1 MCLNLLC
8 CVTKTCKTKQKTMN
22 KIKALKEE
30 RGRLL
35 GELATLQT
43 TIEKEARSMAETE
56 TNRLAEIEARLGAI
70 KAEVETLEKLQNL
83 AAQAA
88 GHAASRSEEKEKE
101 NMKEN
106 YSFKRAM
113 EMAITGRRDGV
124 EAEFNS
130 IAAAEFQRSG
140 VSVSAHSMKVPSE
153 VFKRDMSVTGGTS
166 GSEGGVNV
174 QTNVGSIID
183 VLLPKTVLRGLGVQQ
198 LSGLVGNLDMPTA
211 STVPSAGW
219 NTENGSATE
228 KSPAFSKIT
237 FSPKRLAAYIQVSNQ
252 LMLQS
257 SNSIDAYVRN
267 WLLNAMAQSL
277 ETAAIKGGGSN
288 EPTGIIANG
297 SVNVT
302 YAGGATSNATNANGI
317 APVWADV
324 VNLMKAVENANG
336 EGVAYLTNPKVKAA
350 LQTIPRQSSG
360 VEGNF
365 IWPAG
370 GMDLNGYPVATSTL
384 VPSNLSKGSSSTLSA
399 MIFGDFSKMA
409 IASWGGMELTV
420 DPYSGA
426 TAGLTNVVLNAYL
439 DCNLLQPTAFA
450 VCKDIV
456 A

>member
-1 MCLNLLC
+1 
-8 CVTKTCKTKQKTMN
+8 MN

-35 GELATLQT
+35 GELSALQN
-43 TIEKEARSMAETE
+43 TIEKEARSMAESE
-56 TNRLAEIEARLGAI
+56 TNRLAEIEARLSAI
-70 KAEVETLEKLQNL
+70 KSEVETLEKLQNL

-88 GHAASRSEEKEKE
+88 GNSASRSEEKEKSE
-101 NMKEN
+101 MAKEF
-106 YSFKRAM
+106 SFKRAM
-113 EMAITGRRDGV
+113 NMAITGRRDGV
-124 EAEFNS
+124 EAEFS
-130 IAAAEFQRSG
+130 AMGSDEFQRSG
-140 VSVSAHSMKVPSE
+140 VSVSAHSVKIPSE
-153 VFKRDMSVTGGTS
+153 VFKRDMTVTGGSS

-174 QTNVGSIID
+174 QTSVGSIID

-219 NTENGSATE
+219 NTENGTATE

-252 LMLQS
+252 LLLQS
-257 SNSIDAYVRN
+257 SNSIDTYVRN

-277 ETAAIKGGGSN
+277 ETVAIKGGGSN
-288 EPTGIIANG
+288 EPTGIIGNA
-297 SVNVT
+297 STNVT
-302 YAGGATSNATNANGI
+302 YAGGATSSGTNANGI

-324 VNLMKAVENANG
+324 INLMKAVENANG
-336 EGVAYLTNPKVKAA
+336 DGVAYLTNPKVKGA
-350 LQTIPRQSSG
+350 LQTIARQASG

-370 GMDLNGYPVATSTL
+370 GSDLNGYPVAVTTL
-384 VPSNLSKGSSSTLSA
+384 VPSNLTKGSSSTLSA
-399 MIFGDFSKMA
+399 LIFGDFSKMA
-409 IASWGGMELTV
+409 VASWGGLELTI

-439 DCNLLQPTAFA
+439 DVNLLQPTAFA

-456 A
+456 AS

>member
-1 MCLNLLC
+1 
-8 CVTKTCKTKQKTMN
+8 MN

-35 GELATLQT
+35 GELSTLQS
-43 TIEKEARSMAETE
+43 TIEREARSMADTE
-56 TNRLAEIEARLGAI
+56 NNRLSEIEARLGAI
-70 KAEVETLEKLQNL
+70 KAEVESLEKLQNL

-88 GHAASRSEEKEKE
+88 GHSASRSEEKEKS
-101 NMKEN
+101 NMAKD

-113 EMAITGRRDGV
+113 EMAITGRREGV
-124 EAEFNS
+124 EGEFS
-130 IAAAEFQRSG
+130 AMGGSEFQRSG
-140 VSVSAHSMKVPSE
+140 VSVSAHSIKIPSE
-153 VFKRDMSVTGGTS
+153 VFTRDMTATGGSS
-166 GSEGGVNV
+166 GSEGGVNI
-174 QTNVGSIID
+174 QTSVGSIID
-183 VLLPKTVLRGLGVQQ
+183 VLLPRTVLAGLGVQR
-198 LSGLVGNLDMPTA
+198 LSGLVGNLDLPTA
-211 STVPSAGW
+211 STLPSAGW
-219 NTENGSATE
+219 NTENGTATE

-257 SNSIDAYVRN
+257 SNSIDGYVRN

-288 EPTGIIANG
+288 EPVGIIGNAN
-297 SVNVT
+297 VNVT
-302 YAGGATSNATNANGI
+302 FAGGATSNSTNANGI

-336 EGVAYLTNPKVKAA
+336 NGVAYLTNPLVKAK
-350 LQTIPRQSSG
+350 LQTTARQSSG

-365 IWPAG
+365 IWPSG
-370 GMDLNGYPVATSTL
+370 GTDLNGYNVQTTTL

-409 IASWGGMELTV
+409 IANWGGMELTV

-439 DCNLLQPTAFA
+439 DCNLLNPAAFA

>member
-1 MCLNLLC
+1 
-8 CVTKTCKTKQKTMN
+8 MN

-35 GELATLQT
+35 GELSTLQT
-43 TIEKEARSMAETE
+43 TIEKEARSMADSE
-56 TNRLAEIEARLGAI
+56 TNRLTEIEARLGAI

-88 GHAASRSEEKEKE
+88 GHSASRSEEKEKE
-101 NMKEN
+101 NMKEQ

-113 EMAITGRRDGV
+113 EMAITGRREGV

-130 IAAAEFQRSG
+130 MAAAEFQRSG

-153 VFKRDMSVTGGTS
+153 VFKRDMTATGGSS

-174 QTNVGSIID
+174 QTSVGSIID

-219 NTENGSATE
+219 NTETGSATE
-228 KSPAFSKIT
+228 KSHAFSKVT
-237 FSPKRLAAYIQVSNQ
+237 FSHKRLAAYIQVSNQ

-288 EPTGIIANG
+288 EPTGIIANAN
-297 SVNVT
+297 VNVT
-302 YAGGATSNATNANGI
+302 FAGGATSNAT
-317 APVWADV
+317 
-324 VNLMKAVENANG
+324 NANG

-370 GMDLNGYPVATSTL
+370 GFDLNGYPVSTSTL

>member
-1 MCLNLLC
+1 
-8 CVTKTCKTKQKTMN
+8 MN

-35 GELATLQT
+35 GELSTLQT
-43 TIEKEARSMAETE
+43 TIEREARSMAETE
-56 TNRLAEIEARLGAI
+56 TNRLSEIEARLGAI

-83 AAQAA
+83 ASQAA
-88 GHAASRSEEKEKE
+88 GHTASRSEEKEKSE
-101 NMKEN
+101 MAKS

-113 EMAITGRRDGV
+113 EMAISGRREGI
-124 EAEFNS
+124 EGEFSAVGGN
-130 IAAAEFQRSG
+130 EFQRSG
-140 VSVSAHSMKVPSE
+140 VSVSAHSIKIPSE
-153 VFKRDMSVTGGTS
+153 VFTRDMTATGGSS

-174 QTNVGSIID
+174 QTSVGSIID
-183 VLLPKTVLRGLGVQQ
+183 VLLPRTVLAGLGVQR
-198 LSGLVGNLDMPTA
+198 LSGLVGNLDLPTA
-211 STVPSAGW
+211 QTVPSAGW
-219 NTENGSATE
+219 NTENGTATE
-228 KSPAFSKIT
+228 KSPTFSKVT

-257 SNSIDAYVRN
+257 SNSIDGYVRN

-277 ETAAIKGGGSN
+277 EAAAIKGGGSN
-288 EPTGIIANG
+288 EPTGIIAN
-297 SVNVT
+297 SDVNVV

-324 VNLMKAVENANG
+324 VNLMKAVENSNAMG
-336 EGVAYLTNPKVKAA
+336 YAYLTNPLVKAA

-365 IWPAG
+365 IWAAG
-370 GMDLNGYPVATSTL
+370 GSELNGYPVATTTL

-399 MIFGDFSKMA
+399 MIYGAFDMMA
-409 IASWGGMELTV
+409 VANWGGMELVV
-420 DPYSGA
+420 DPFSGA
-426 TAGLTNVVLNAYL
+426 TAGLTNVILNSYM
-439 DCNLLQPTAFA
+439 DVNLLQPKAFA

>member
-1 MCLNLLC
+1 
-8 CVTKTCKTKQKTMN
+8 MN

-35 GELATLQT
+35 GELSTLQS
-43 TIEKEARSMAETE
+43 TIEREARSMADTE
-56 TNRLAEIEARLGAI
+56 NNRLSEIEARLGAI

-88 GHAASRSEEKEKE
+88 GHSASRSEEKEKS
-101 NMKEN
+101 NMAKD

-113 EMAITGRRDGV
+113 EMAITGRREGV
-124 EAEFNS
+124 EGEFS
-130 IAAAEFQRSG
+130 AMGGSEFQRSG
-140 VSVSAHSMKVPSE
+140 VSVSAHSIKIPSE
-153 VFKRDMSVTGGTS
+153 VFTRDMTATGGTS

-174 QTNVGSIID
+174 QTSVGSIID
-183 VLLPKTVLRGLGVQQ
+183 VLLPRTVLAGLGVQR
-198 LSGLVGNLDMPTA
+198 LSGLVGNLDLPTA
-211 STVPSAGW
+211 STLPSAGW
-219 NTENGSATE
+219 NTENGTATE

-257 SNSIDAYVRN
+257 SNSIDGYVRN

-288 EPTGIIANG
+288 EPVGIIGNAN
-297 SVNVT
+297 VNVT
-302 YAGGATSNATNANGI
+302 FAGGATSNSTNANGI

-336 EGVAYLTNPKVKAA
+336 NGVAYLTNPLVKAK
-350 LQTIPRQSSG
+350 LQTTARQSSG

-365 IWPAG
+365 IWPSG
-370 GMDLNGYPVATSTL
+370 GTDLNGYNVQTTTL

-409 IASWGGMELTV
+409 IANWGGMELTV

-439 DCNLLQPTAFA
+439 DCNLLNPAAFA

>member
-1 MCLNLLC
+1 
-8 CVTKTCKTKQKTMN
+8 MN

-35 GELATLQT
+35 GELSTLQS
-43 TIEKEARSMAETE
+43 TIEREARSMADTE
-56 TNRLAEIEARLGAI
+56 NNRLSEIEARLGAI

-88 GHAASRSEEKEKE
+88 GHSASRSEEKEKS
-101 NMKEN
+101 NMAKD

-113 EMAITGRRDGV
+113 EMAITGRREGV
-124 EAEFNS
+124 EGEFS
-130 IAAAEFQRSG
+130 AMGGSEFQRSG
-140 VSVSAHSMKVPSE
+140 VSVSAHSIKIPSE
-153 VFKRDMSVTGGTS
+153 VFTRDMTATGGTS

-174 QTNVGSIID
+174 QTSVGSIID
-183 VLLPKTVLRGLGVQQ
+183 VLLPRTVLAGLGVQR
-198 LSGLVGNLDMPTA
+198 LSGLVGNLDLPTA
-211 STVPSAGW
+211 STLPSAGW
-219 NTENGSATE
+219 NTENGTATE

-257 SNSIDAYVRN
+257 SNSIDGYVRN

-288 EPTGIIANG
+288 EPVGIIGNAN
-297 SVNVT
+297 VNVT
-302 YAGGATSNATNANGI
+302 FAGGATSNATNANGI

-336 EGVAYLTNPKVKAA
+336 NGVAYLTNPLVKAK
-350 LQTIPRQSSG
+350 LQTTARQSSG

-365 IWPAG
+365 IWPSG
-370 GMDLNGYPVATSTL
+370 GTDLNGYNVQTTTL

-409 IASWGGMELTV
+409 IANWGGMELTV

-439 DCNLLQPTAFA
+439 DCNLLNPAAFA

>member
-1 MCLNLLC
+1 
-8 CVTKTCKTKQKTMN
+8 MN

-35 GELATLQT
+35 GELSTLQS
-43 TIEKEARSMAETE
+43 TIEREARSMADTE
-56 TNRLAEIEARLGAI
+56 NNRLSEIEARLGAI

-88 GHAASRSEEKEKE
+88 GHSASRSEEKEKS
-101 NMKEN
+101 NMAKD

-113 EMAITGRRDGV
+113 EMAITGRREGV
-124 EAEFNS
+124 EGEFS
-130 IAAAEFQRSG
+130 AMGGSEFQRSG
-140 VSVSAHSMKVPSE
+140 VSVSAHSIKIPSE
-153 VFKRDMSVTGGTS
+153 VFTRDMTATGGSS
-166 GSEGGVNV
+166 GSEGGVNI
-174 QTNVGSIID
+174 QTSVGSIID
-183 VLLPKTVLRGLGVQQ
+183 VLLPRTVLAGLGVQR
-198 LSGLVGNLDMPTA
+198 LSGLVGNLDLPTA
-211 STVPSAGW
+211 STLPSAGW
-219 NTENGSATE
+219 NTENGTATE

-257 SNSIDAYVRN
+257 SNSIDGYVRN

-288 EPTGIIANG
+288 EPVGIIGNAN
-297 SVNVT
+297 VNVT
-302 YAGGATSNATNANGI
+302 FAGGATSNATNANGI

-336 EGVAYLTNPKVKAA
+336 NGVAYLTNPTVKAK
-350 LQTIPRQSSG
+350 LQTTARQSSG

-365 IWPAG
+365 IWPSG
-370 GMDLNGYPVATSTL
+370 GTDLNGYNVQTTTL

-409 IASWGGMELTV
+409 IANWGGMELTV

-439 DCNLLQPTAFA
+439 DCNLLNPAAFA

>member
-1 MCLNLLC
+1 
-8 CVTKTCKTKQKTMN
+8 MN

-35 GELATLQT
+35 GELSTLQS
-43 TIEKEARSMAETE
+43 TIEREARSMADTE
-56 TNRLAEIEARLGAI
+56 TNRLSEIEARLGAI
-70 KAEVETLEKLQNL
+70 KAEVESLEKLQNL

-88 GHAASRSEEKEKE
+88 GHSASRSEEKEKS
-101 NMKEN
+101 NMAKD
-106 YSFKRAM
+106 YSFKRAI
-113 EMAITGRRDGV
+113 EMAVTGRRDGI
-124 EAEFNS
+124 EGEFSSIGAE
-130 IAAAEFQRSG
+130 EFQRSG
-140 VSVSAHSMKVPSE
+140 VSVSAHSIKIPSQ
-153 VFKRDMSVTGGTS
+153 VFQRDMTATGGTS

-174 QTNVGSIID
+174 QTSVGSIID
-183 VLLPKTVLRGLGVQQ
+183 VLLPRTVLAGLGVQR
-198 LSGLVGNLDMPTA
+198 LSGLIGNLDMPTA

-219 NTENGSATE
+219 NTENGTATE

-288 EPTGIIANG
+288 EPVGIIAN
-297 SVNVT
+297 SNVNVT
-302 YAGGATSNATNANGI
+302 FAGGATSNSTNANGI

-336 EGVAYLTNPKVKAA
+336 NGVAYITNPLVKAK
-350 LQTIPRQSSG
+350 LQTTARQSSG

-365 IWPAG
+365 ILPSG
-370 GMDLNGYPVATSTL
+370 GTELNGYNMQTTTL

-399 MIFGDFSKMA
+399 LIFGDFSKMA
-409 IASWGGMELTV
+409 IASFGGGMELTV

-426 TAGLTNVVLNAYL
+426 TAGLTNVVLNAYM

>member
-1 MCLNLLC
+1 
-8 CVTKTCKTKQKTMN
+8 MN

-35 GELATLQT
+35 GELSTLQS
-43 TIEKEARSMAETE
+43 TIEREARSMADTE
-56 TNRLAEIEARLGAI
+56 TNRLTEIEARLGAI

-88 GHAASRSEEKEKE
+88 GHSASRSEEKEKS
-101 NMKEN
+101 NMAKD

-113 EMAITGRRDGV
+113 EMAITGRREGV
-124 EAEFNS
+124 EGEFSAMGGN
-130 IAAAEFQRSG
+130 EFQRSG
-140 VSVSAHSMKVPSE
+140 VSVSAHSIKIPSE
-153 VFKRDMSVTGGTS
+153 VFTRDMTATGGSS
-166 GSEGGVNV
+166 GSEGGVNI
-174 QTNVGSIID
+174 QTSVGSIID
-183 VLLPKTVLRGLGVQQ
+183 VLLPRTVLAGLGVQR
-198 LSGLVGNLDMPTA
+198 LSGLVGNLDLPTA
-211 STVPSAGW
+211 STLPSAGW
-219 NTENGSATE
+219 NTENGTATE

-257 SNSIDAYVRN
+257 SNSIDGYVRN

-288 EPTGIIANG
+288 EPVGIIGNAN
-297 SVNVT
+297 VNVT
-302 YAGGATSNATNANGI
+302 FAGGAASNATNANGA
-317 APVWADV
+317 APIWADV

-336 EGVAYLTNPKVKAA
+336 NGVAYLTNPTVKAK
-350 LQTIPRQSSG
+350 LQTTARQSSG

-365 IWPAG
+365 ILPSG
-370 GMDLNGYPVATSTL
+370 GTELNGYNMQTTTL

-399 MIFGDFSKMA
+399 LIFGDFSKMA
-409 IASWGGMELTV
+409 IANWGGMELTV

-439 DCNLLQPTAFA
+439 DCNLLQPAAFA

>member
-1 MCLNLLC
+1 
-8 CVTKTCKTKQKTMN
+8 MN

-35 GELATLQT
+35 GELATLQN

-70 KAEVETLEKLQNL
+70 KAEVESLEKLQNL

-88 GHAASRSEEKEKE
+88 GNVASRSEEKEKA
-101 NMKEN
+101 NMAKE

-124 EAEFNS
+124 EGEFS
-130 IAAAEFQRSG
+130 AMGGDEFQRSG
-140 VSVSAHSMKVPSE
+140 VSVSAHSIKIPSE
-153 VFKRDMSVTGGTS
+153 VFKRDMTVTGGTS

-174 QTNVGSIID
+174 QTSVGSIID
-183 VLLPKTVLRGLGVQQ
+183 VLLPKTVLNGLGVQK
-198 LSGLVGNLDMPTA
+198 LSGLVGNLDLPTA
-211 STVPSAGW
+211 STLPSAGW
-219 NTENGSATE
+219 NTENGTATE

-257 SNSIDAYVRN
+257 SNSIDGYVRN

-288 EPTGIIANG
+288 EPTGIIANA

-302 YAGGATSNATNANGI
+302 YAGGAASNSTNANGA

-336 EGVAYLTNPKVKAA
+336 NGVAYLTNPLVKAK
-350 LQTIPRQSSG
+350 LQTTARQSSG

-365 IWPAG
+365 IWPSG
-370 GMDLNGYPVATSTL
+370 GTDLNGYPVATTTL
-384 VPSNLSKGSSSTLSA
+384 VPSNLSKGTSSTLSA

-439 DCNLLQPTAFA
+439 DTNLLNPTAFA

>member
-1 MCLNLLC
+1 
-8 CVTKTCKTKQKTMN
+8 MN

-35 GELATLQT
+35 GELSALQT
-43 TIEKEARSMAETE
+43 TIEKEARSMADSEN
-56 TNRLAEIEARLGAI
+56 NRLSEIEARLGAI

-88 GHAASRSEEKEKE
+88 GHVASRSEEKEKE
-101 NMKEN
+101 AMKDQF
-106 YSFKRAM
+106 SFKRAM
-113 EMAITGRRDGV
+113 SMAITGRRDGV
-124 EAEFNS
+124 EAEFSS
-130 IAAAEFQRSG
+130 IGSEEFQRSG
-140 VSVSAHSMKVPSE
+140 VSVSAHSIKIPSE
-153 VFKRDMSVTGGTS
+153 VFKRDMSATGGTS

-174 QTNVGSIID
+174 QTSVGSIID

-228 KSPAFSKIT
+228 KSPTFSKIT

-277 ETAAIKGGGSN
+277 ESAAIKGGGSN
-288 EPTGIIANG
+288 EPVGIISNS

-302 YAGGATSNATNANGI
+302 FAGGASSNSTNANGI

-324 VNLMKAVENANG
+324 INLMKAIENSNG
-336 EGVAYLTNPKVKAA
+336 TMINYLTNPKVKAA

-370 GMDLNGYPVATSTL
+370 ANELNGYGAATTTL
-384 VPSNLSKGSSSTLSA
+384 VPSNLSKGSSSSLSA
-399 MIFGDFSKMA
+399 LIAGDFSQMMVA
-409 IASWGGMELTV
+409 NWGGLELTV

-426 TAGLTNVVLNAYL
+426 TAGLTNVVLNAYM
-439 DCNLLQPTAFA
+439 DVNLLQPTAFA

>member
-1 MCLNLLC
+1 
-8 CVTKTCKTKQKTMN
+8 MN

-35 GELATLQT
+35 GELSTLQT
-43 TIEKEARSMAETE
+43 VIEKEARSMADSE

-88 GHAASRSEEKEKE
+88 GHVASRSEEKEKSE
-101 NMKEN
+101 MAKE
-106 YSFKRAM
+106 YSFKRAI
-113 EMAITGRRDGV
+113 EMAVTGRREGV
-124 EAEFNS
+124 EGEFS
-130 IAAAEFQRSG
+130 KIGGDEFQRSG
-140 VSVSAHSMKVPSE
+140 VSVSAHSIKIPSE

-277 ETAAIKGGGSN
+277 EAAAIKGGGSN
-288 EPTGIIANG
+288 EPTGIIAN
-297 SVNVT
+297 SNVNVV

-324 VNLMKAVENANG
+324 VNLMKAVENSNAMG
-336 EGVAYLTNPKVKAA
+336 YAYLTNPLVKGA
-350 LQTIPRQSSG
+350 LQSIPRQASG

-365 IWPAG
+365 IWPSG
-370 GMDLNGYPVATSTL
+370 GTELNGYQVATTTL
-384 VPSNLSKGSSSTLSA
+384 VPSNLSKGSSSSLSA
-399 MIFGDFSKMA
+399 MIYGAFNMMA
-409 IASWGGMELTV
+409 VANWGGMELVV
-420 DPYSGA
+420 DPFSGA
-426 TAGLTNVVLNAYL
+426 TAGLTNVILNSYM
-439 DCNLLQPTAFA
+439 DVNLLQPKAFA

>member
-1 MCLNLLC
+1 
-8 CVTKTCKTKQKTMN
+8 MN

-35 GELATLQT
+35 GELSTLQS
-43 TIEKEARSMAETE
+43 TIEREARSMADTE
-56 TNRLAEIEARLGAI
+56 TNRLSEIEARLGAI
-70 KAEVETLEKLQNL
+70 KSEVETLEKLQNL

-88 GHAASRSEEKEKE
+88 GHSASRSEEKERS
-101 NMKEN
+101 NMAKD

-113 EMAITGRRDGV
+113 EMAITGRREGV
-124 EAEFNS
+124 EGEFS
-130 IAAAEFQRSG
+130 AMGGEEFQRSG
-140 VSVSAHSMKVPSE
+140 VSVSAHSIKIPSE
-153 VFKRDMSVTGGTS
+153 VFKRDMTATGGSS
-166 GSEGGVNV
+166 GSEGGVNI
-174 QTNVGSIID
+174 QTSVGSIID
-183 VLLPKTVLRGLGVQQ
+183 ILLPKTVLAGLGVQR
-198 LSGLVGNLDMPTA
+198 LSGLVGNLDLPTA
-211 STVPSAGW
+211 STLPSAGW

-237 FSPKRLAAYIQVSNQ
+237 LSPKRLAAYIQVSNQ

-257 SNSIDAYVRN
+257 SNSIDGYVRN

-288 EPTGIIANG
+288 EPTGIIANAN
-297 SVNVT
+297 VNVT
-302 YAGGATSNATNANGI
+302 FAGGAASNGTNANGA
-317 APVWADV
+317 APIWADV

-336 EGVAYLTNPKVKAA
+336 NGVAYLTNPTVKAK
-350 LQTIPRQSSG
+350 LQTTSRQSSG

-370 GMDLNGYPVATSTL
+370 GTDLNGYNVQTTTL
-384 VPSNLSKGSSSTLSA
+384 VPSNLSKGNATTLSA
-399 MIFGDFSKMA
+399 LIFGDFSKMA
-409 IASWGGMELTV
+409 VANWGGMELTV

-439 DCNLLQPTAFA
+439 DTALLNPAAFA